1 MRNPIIRA
9 VFLSWLI
16 AGGLMSGVA
25 QAETEILSLNSTAL
39 REMTLESLPPLAR
52 RHGAL
57 GHQ

>member
-25 QAETEILSLNSTAL
+25 QAETEILSLNSAAL
-39 REMTLESLPPLAR
+39 RE
-52 RHGAL
+52 
-57 GHQ
+57 